1 MNVAEMLDELK
12 RKAWEDEGLRQ
23 ELLATRQ
30 EKNPPVSLL
39 QEMPGVRLSHLRD
52 GADPGGRG
60 ILCLHE
66 KEH

>member
-12 RKAWEDEGLRQ
+12 RKAWDDEGLRQ

-30 EKNPPVSLL
+30 EKNL